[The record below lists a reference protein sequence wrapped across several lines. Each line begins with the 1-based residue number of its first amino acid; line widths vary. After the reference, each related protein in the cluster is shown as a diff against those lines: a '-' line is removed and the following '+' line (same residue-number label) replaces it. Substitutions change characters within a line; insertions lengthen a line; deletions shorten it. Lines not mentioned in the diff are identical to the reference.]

1 MKKARICAIAIL
13 TLCMFLLAG
22 CGEKDKFDKDHA
34 EVIKL
39 MEQAKAV
46 DTKDIKVRTNDNLTM
61 NQDDIKAVEEDI
73 ADTEKR
79 HQAII
84 DQVNAK
90 LQEMQGYADKEASL
104 APRLENIKKE
114 VKAQDQQWH
123 DGINEQKAVTDIH
136 KHSAGAKPTYDPFK
150 GHLHFEN

>member
-1 MKKARICAIAIL
+1 
-13 TLCMFLLAG
+13 
-22 CGEKDKFDKDHA
+22 
-34 EVIKL
+34 
-39 MEQAKAV
+39 MEQAKTV
-46 DTKDIKVRTNDNLTM
+46 QTKDLKIRDNDDLTA
-61 NQDDIKAVEEDI
+61 NQDDVKAVEADI

-79 HQAII
+79 HQDIM
-84 DQVNAK
+84 DQVSAK

-123 DGINEQKAVTDIH
+123 DGLNEYKAITDIQ

>member
-1 MKKARICAIAIL
+1 MNKPIKFCLILIL
-13 TLCMFLLAG
+13 TLCTLLLSG
-22 CGEKDKFDKDHA
+22 CGEKDKFDQDHA

-46 DTKDIKVRTNDNLTM
+46 QTKDLKIRDNDDLTA
-61 NQDDIKAVEEDI
+61 NQDDVKAVEADI

-79 HQAII
+79 HAT
-84 DQVNAK
+84 

-114 VKAQDQQWH
+114 VKEQDQQWH
-123 DGINEQKAVTDIH
+123 DGLNEYKAITDIQ

>member
-1 MKKARICAIAIL
+1 MKKSIKLCLIL
-13 TLCMFLLAG
+13 TLTLCTFLLSG
-22 CGEKDKFDKDHA
+22 YGEKDKFDKDHA

-46 DTKDIKVRTNDNLTM
+46 QTKDLKIRDNDDLTA
-61 NQDDIKAVEEDI
+61 N
-73 ADTEKR
+73 
-79 HQAII
+79 
-84 DQVNAK
+84 
-90 LQEMQGYADKEASL
+90 
-104 APRLENIKKE
+104 P
-114 VKAQDQQWH
+114 QDQQWH

>member
-1 MKKARICAIAIL
+1 MKKARICFIAIL

-46 DTKDIKVRTNDNLTM
+46 DTKDIKIRTNDDLTM

-84 DQVNAK
+84 DQVNEK
-90 LQEMQGYADKEASL
+90 LKEMQGYADKEASL
-104 APRLENIKKE
+104 APQLENIKKE
-114 VKAQDQQWH
+114 VKEQDKQWH
-123 DGINEQKAVTDIH
+123 EGINEVKAITDMQ
-136 KHSAGAKPTYDPFK
+136 KHSKGAAPTYDPYK
-150 GHLHFEN
+150 GHLKLNL

>member
-1 MKKARICAIAIL
+1 
-13 TLCMFLLAG
+13 
-22 CGEKDKFDKDHA
+22 
-34 EVIKL
+34 
-39 MEQAKAV
+39 
-46 DTKDIKVRTNDNLTM
+46 
-61 NQDDIKAVEEDI
+61 
-73 ADTEKR
+73 
-79 HQAII
+79 
-84 DQVNAK
+84 
-90 LQEMQGYADKEASL
+90 MQGYADKEASL